1 MGSVLADVC
10 SMLTRDN
17 NTIYYPESKYLLK
30 INHKALNITSMDVV
44 LVSLL
49 LTLKKLLSIKYCS
62 SNLIV
67 VCEQIFTQQD
77 RKHPLPIRPKTLV
90 TIFTGRMLALFLGG
104 IKREH
109 WSEWVKARLQCR
121 RNAVKYPFNFY
132 TPWKRHNFFT
142 PWKCQKNEGFLTFS
156 RDIEMESFSN
166 ILRGTL

>member
-1 MGSVLADVC
+1 
-10 SMLTRDN
+10 
-17 NTIYYPESKYLLK
+17 
-30 INHKALNITSMDVV
+30 MDVV

-90 TIFTGRMLALFLGG
+90 TIVTGRMLALFLGG
-104 IKREH
+104 IKREL
-109 WSEWVKARLQCR
+109 WSEWVKAGLQCR

-132 TPWKRHNFFT
+132 TP
-142 PWKCQKNEGFLTFS
+142 
-156 RDIEMESFSN
+156 
-166 ILRGTL
+166 

>member
-90 TIFTGRMLALFLGG
+90 TIFTGRMLALSLGG

-132 TPWKRHNFFT
+132 TP
-142 PWKCQKNEGFLTFS
+142 
-156 RDIEMESFSN
+156 
-166 ILRGTL
+166 